1 MSEGERNAGFQKRET
16 VLPDC
21 TLRHSYIR
29 RWSHCGCGC
38 EIEGVIY
45 LMAKVLLLFHLI
57 ACQIILIILFKQVM
71 VNCFKDFKSLVAQ
84 GIETSF

>member
-1 MSEGERNAGFQKRET
+1 
-16 VLPDC
+16 
-21 TLRHSYIR
+21 
-29 RWSHCGCGC
+29 
-38 EIEGVIY
+38 
-45 LMAKVLLLFHLI
+45 MAKVLLLFHLI